1 MQVCVCVCVCM
12 YVRAH
17 ATHPQRQTPNPEA
30 GGVSMLNAELA
41 MAEALMGM
49 GSWDYLINLSSS
61 DLPVRSRR
69 ELVEYMRSQYGYNL
83 INSWVQGQVGSMSG
97 SARVCCEGFAGC
109 GSGCRG

>member
-83 INSWVQGQVGSMSG
+83 INSWVQGQVGSVGG
-97 SARVCCEGFAGC
+97 SARVCCVGRARC
-109 GSGCRG
+109 GSGCRD